1 MAASKKA
8 QEFFEKKKS
17 EVMSKKKDNNKDG
30 KIDAKDTDT
39 SKMPPQLRKHF
50 ESKRKW
56 PVENRRGLLIIN
68 AYLSKEKEV
77 LGSQ

>member
-8 QEFFEKKKS
+8 QEFFEKKKQ

-39 SKMPPQLRKHF
+39 STMPPQLRKHF
-50 ESKRKW
+50 ESKRK
-56 PVENRRGLLIIN
+56 
-68 AYLSKEKEV
+68 
-77 LGSQ
+77 

>member
-8 QEFFEKKKS
+8 QAFFDKKKS

-30 KIDAKDTDT
+30 EVDAKDTDT

-50 ESKRKW
+50 ERKRK
-56 PVENRRGLLIIN
+56 
-68 AYLSKEKEV
+68 
-77 LGSQ
+77 